1 MDTPIKLALLN
12 LYAGSENQ
20 GMRCLRK
27 IVSDY
32 NISHDS
38 PILSEEFEVRNSKQ
52 FPGLHF
58 DIYICSGG
66 PGNPLEK
73 STNEWEVDFY
83 NWIDDLLA
91 YNNNE
96 NNLRKKY
103 VFFICHSFQMI
114 CAHLQLGKVTKRRST
129 SFGVF
134 PVHRIDHEKKENI
147 FEGLTDP
154 FFAVDNR
161 DYQVTEP
168 NLERI
173 GLYGSSVLA
182 IEKDRTHVPYERA
195 IMAMRINQYMIGTQF
210 HPEADVEGMLIHF
223 QSEEKKKMILENYGA
238 EKYQSMIEQLNDPEK
253 IRLTYN
259 CIIPQFIDL
268 SVKALHHD

>member
-1 MDTPIKLALLN
+1 MNTPIKLALLN
-12 LYAGSENQ
+12 LYAGTENQ

-27 IVSDY
+27 IIHDY
-32 NISHDS
+32 NTSNHA

-52 FPGLHF
+52 LPGLNF

-73 STNEWEVDFY
+73 SANEWEVDFY

-114 CAHLQLGKVTKRRST
+114 CAHLELGKVTKRRST

-134 PVHRIDHEKKENI
+134 PVHRIDQESKENI

-173 GLYGSSVLA
+173 ALCGSSVLA

-195 IMAMRINQYMIGTQF
+195 VMALRINKYMIGTQF
-210 HPEADVEGMLIHF
+210 HPEADVEGMSIHF
-223 QSEEKKKMILENYGA
+223 QSEEKKKMILENYGV

-268 SVKALHHD
+268 SVKALQHD

>member
-1 MDTPIKLALLN
+1 MNKPIKLALLN
-12 LYAGSENQ
+12 LYAGTENQ

-27 IVSDY
+27 IIHDY
-32 NISHDS
+32 NTSNHA

-52 FPGLHF
+52 FPGLNF

-73 STNEWEVDFY
+73 SANEWEVDFY
-83 NWIDDLLA
+83 SWIDDLLA

-114 CAHLQLGKVTKRRST
+114 CAHLELGKVTKRRST

-134 PVHRIDHEKKENI
+134 PVHRIDQENKENI

-168 NLERI
+168 NLERMA
-173 GLYGSSVLA
+173 LHGSLALA
-182 IEKDRTHVPYERA
+182 IEKDRAHVPYERA
-195 IMAMRINQYMIGTQF
+195 IMAMRINKYMIGTQF

-253 IRLTYN
+253 IRFTYN
-259 CIIPQFIDL
+259 CILPQFIDL
-268 SVKALHHD
+268 SVKALQHD